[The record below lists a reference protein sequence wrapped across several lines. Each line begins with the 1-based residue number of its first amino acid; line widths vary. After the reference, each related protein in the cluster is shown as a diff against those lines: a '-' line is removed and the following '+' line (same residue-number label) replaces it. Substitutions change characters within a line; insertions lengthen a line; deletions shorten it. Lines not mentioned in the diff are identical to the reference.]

1 VNSGLAIFTL
11 ELIFAGLPCL
21 PAGRD
26 NSRKSG
32 AGQVKVYV
40 YVKNQINGV
49 ICLAASACFCRQF
62 VN

>member
-1 VNSGLAIFTL
+1 LQDYLA
-11 ELIFAGLPCL
+11 CL
-21 PAGRD
+21 PAGWD

-49 ICLAASACFCRQF
+49 ICLAASACFCSQF